1 MGISGS
7 SGAGGGTRSRI
18 GGGGA
23 REVVEEAV
31 EDTGFITGAGPEPP
45 GRGCAA
51 GRGRVPEGYSDNYD
65 ERENS
70 FIDDRPDL

>member
-7 SGAGGGTRSRI
+7 SGAGGTRPRT
-18 GGGGA
+18 GGGGGP

-31 EDTGFITGAGPEPP
+31 DATGFITGAGAEPP
-45 GRGCAA
+45 GSGCAA

-65 ERENS
+65 ERK
-70 FIDDRPDL
+70 FGYRRQA

>member
-18 GGGGA
+18 GGGA

-31 EDTGFITGAGPEPP
+31 EDTGFITGAGPEPL

-65 ERENS
+65 ESEHS